1 MKDFLKKHSYNFIR
15 MFVNQFAIA
24 IFGLVLAIAA
34 GMSENQTLQII
45 TSVGAIVFYLFLI
58 YSTGWDIGIR
68 EHDPVEAGRAK
79 FKPLTGLYISLVA
92 NAPNFILAV
101 LITLSMLIE
110 NGILSK
116 IGAFASMIAHFIQG
130 MYTGVMTIK
139 LNGEPLNSYWWIY
152 FLIIVPALLVST
164 LSYFFGVKG
173 WHLTNI
179 LIPETPEEAEKRREA
194 KKKKKHKED

>member
-1 MKDFLKKHSYNFIR
+1 